1 MLSRCQSFPVPP
13 SAAILRASQHPV
25 LIPVLDFNESI
36 QELLKSLPLLPDRR
50 VASLKDESSAPVQG
64 LQLEWQRMSAVTLLT
79 CHGEGSVWENPKGQP
94 RTRNGRE
101 IRTLKGHELNS
112 APGGRQTR
120 AGIKKRQLIALVP
133 AQCPLMSSLQP
144 QGKATQ
150 NRFVGFF
157 FFSRAPRR

>member
-13 SAAILRASQHPV
+13 SAAILRASQHPA
-25 LIPVLDFNESI
+25 LIPMFDFNESI
-36 QELLKSLPLLPDRR
+36 QELLKSLPLLPARR

-79 CHGEGSVWENPKGQP
+79 CHGEGSVWENPKGHP

-112 APGGRQTR
+112 APGGRRTR
-120 AGIKKRQLIALVP
+120 AGIKTINCSGSCTVP
-133 AQCPLMSSLQP
+133 ADELVT
-144 QGKATQ
+144 ATRKSNTEQ
-150 NRFVGFF
+150 VCWVFF
-157 FFSRAPRR
+157 LSRAPRR